1 MKIIGTVF
9 YMYGIAAVI
18 SFFVAFLIKM
28 IFSSINFFEKEK
40 KKIGEVAKTLDV
52 AHMNDLQKDAESLG
66 KEGEVYAAIAMAL
79 NLYLKE
85 IHDFENL
92 KITIQKSVKPYS
104 PWSSKIYGVNQWKR

>member
-1 MKIIGTVF
+1 MKVLGTVF
-9 YMYGIAAVI
+9 YMYAIAAVI
-18 SFFVAFLIKM
+18 SFFVAFLINL
-28 IFSSINFFEKEK
+28 IFASINFFEKEK
-40 KKIGEVAKTLDV
+40 KKIGQVSKAIDLT
-52 AHMNDLQKDAESLG
+52 HMNDLQKDAESLG

-85 IHDFENL
+85 VHDFENL

>member
-1 MKIIGTVF
+1 MKVFGTVL
-9 YMYGIAAVI
+9 YMYGLAAVI

-28 IFSSINFFEKEK
+28 IFSSISFFEKDRK
-40 KKIGEVAKTLDV
+40 KTGSAVPLLETID
-52 AHMNDLQKDAESLG
+52 MNNIQKEADSLG

-79 NLYLKE
+79 NLYRKE
-85 IHDFENL
+85 MHDYENF